1 MRHILTAAAAIAVSG
16 LLVSTAAVA
25 QYQAGG
31 PTNVAGMCKV
41 STDGMGNDSFGYYAP
56 CAPSAAAAPSG
67 AGTAAYARAP
77 SGGYE
82 AGGPSR
88 VGGLCKV
95 STDGM
100 GNDSFG
106 YFAPCK

>member
-16 LLVSTAAVA
+16 LLLSTAAVA

-31 PTNVAGMCKV
+31 PVNA
-41 STDGMGNDSFGYYAP
+41 
-56 CAPSAAAAPSG
+56 
-67 AGTAAYARAP
+67 
-77 SGGYE
+77 
-82 AGGPSR
+82 
-88 VGGLCKV
+88 GGLCKV

-106 YFAPCK
+106 YYGPCAPGAAAAPSSGAAAYARAPSGGFEQGGPSRAGSLCKVSTDGFGNDTYGYMAPCK